1 LVLDKLYNGNTMQFL
16 RNLFT
21 LSKNVIID
29 DDINQNIFYILLNI
43 DIGRKKNI
51 NLKYSKDVPG

>member
-1 LVLDKLYNGNTMQFL
+1 MQFL

-29 DDINQNIFYILLNI
+29 DNVNQNIFYIMLNI
-43 DIGRKKNI
+43 DRGRKKNI

>member
-1 LVLDKLYNGNTMQFL
+1 MQFL

-29 DDINQNIFYILLNI
+29 DNINQNIFYILLNI
-43 DIGRKKNI
+43 DRQKEEYKSQI
-51 NLKYSKDVPG
+51 L

>member
-1 LVLDKLYNGNTMQFL
+1 MQFL

-29 DDINQNIFYILLNI
+29 DNINQNIFYILLNI